1 MEIPFSFKLQKNG
14 STATTTREAF
24 LPFLSGEKCGMGIFL
39 KYFFSIVPSFHLQ
52 WWSYAV
58 KKTFLHEKRPKFFI
72 PTWWQVGQ
80 SGQFCANPTKEHIK
94 IKKILKEKL
103 VALSSGLYSIS
114 ITHSKPSETHFH
126 RNFFL
131 TVQSKFLN
139 PSFVWNSF

>member
-58 KKTFLHEKRPKFFI
+58 KKNI
-72 PTWWQVGQ
+72 PTREKAKVFYSHVMA
-80 SGQFCANPTKEHIK
+80 SGPEWPVLCKSYERTHKNQEDFEGKTSRLIQWTLLNINYS
-94 IKKILKEKL
+94 LK
-103 VALSSGLYSIS
+103 
-114 ITHSKPSETHFH
+114 
-126 RNFFL
+126 
-131 TVQSKFLN
+131 TV
-139 PSFVWNSF
+139 